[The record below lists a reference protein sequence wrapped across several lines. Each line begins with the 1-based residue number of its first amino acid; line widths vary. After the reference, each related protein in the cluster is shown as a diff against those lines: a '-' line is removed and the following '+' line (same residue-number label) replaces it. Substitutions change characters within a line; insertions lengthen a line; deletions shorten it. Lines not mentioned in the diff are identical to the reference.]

1 MSSIKLFW
9 KQDCPKCPAAKRVSS
24 NLKSEGFEILDY
36 NLDTADGLAEGAY
49 HGVLSTPTLLV
60 IDENDKELLQW
71 RGDVPT
77 FEEVRAV
84 LVNYEVKPTRAC

>member
-1 MSSIKLFW
+1 MPSIKLFW
-9 KQDCPKCPAAKRVSS
+9 KHDCPKCPAAKHVFDSLR
-24 NLKSEGFEILDY
+24 SEGFKILDY

-60 IDENDKELLQW
+60 IDEKDKEVLQW

-77 FEEVRAV
+77 FEEVKAV
-84 LVNYEVKPTRAC
+84 LMSYDLKPSHSC

>member
-9 KQDCPKCPAAKRVSS
+9 KQNCPKCPAAKQVYHD
-24 NLKSEGFEILDY
+24 LVSEGFETNEYDL
-36 NLDTADGLAEGAY
+36 NTADGLAEGAY

-60 IDENDKELLQW
+60 IDENDRELLQW

-77 FEEVRAV
+77 FAEIKAV
-84 LVNYEVKPTRAC
+84 LMNNDIKPRRHC